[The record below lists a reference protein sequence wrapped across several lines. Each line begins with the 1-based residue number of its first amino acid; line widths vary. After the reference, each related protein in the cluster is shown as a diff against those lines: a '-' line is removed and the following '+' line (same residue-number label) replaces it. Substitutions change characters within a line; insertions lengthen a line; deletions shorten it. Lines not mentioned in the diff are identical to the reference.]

1 MMFEKYRK
9 KAGLTQEQVAEKTNI
24 SWRQLQ
30 RIEKGVSI
38 PSIETFSK
46 LIMVLKISNDDVLN
60 YINQFTK
67 VKEKVYAN
75 VR

>member
-1 MMFEKYRK
+1 MFEKYRK

>member
-1 MMFEKYRK
+1 MFERYRK

-38 PSIETFSK
+38 PSLETFAK
-46 LIMVLKISNDDVLN
+46 LIIVLKISNEDALN

-67 VKEKVYAN
+67 VKEKEYAN
-75 VR
+75 IR

>member
-1 MMFEKYRK
+1 MFERYRK

-38 PSIETFSK
+38 PTIETFAK
-46 LIMVLKISNDDVLN
+46 LMKVLRISNEDALN

-67 VKEKVYAN
+67 IKEKEYAN

>member
-1 MMFEKYRK
+1 MFERYRK

-38 PSIETFSK
+38 PTIETFAK
-46 LIMVLKISNDDVLN
+46 LMKVLRISNDDALN

-67 VKEKVYAN
+67 IKEKEYAN
-75 VR
+75 IR